1 MFVFNLPKRTC
12 LLSQAKKPPTSV
24 GGSYVGITYLP
35 GQANVLSCRRDTNM
49 RLKVDLDF
57 RE

>member
-35 GQANVLSCRRDTNM
+35 GQAKYCTAVKKQSGGL
-49 RLKVDLDF
+49 F
-57 RE
+57 